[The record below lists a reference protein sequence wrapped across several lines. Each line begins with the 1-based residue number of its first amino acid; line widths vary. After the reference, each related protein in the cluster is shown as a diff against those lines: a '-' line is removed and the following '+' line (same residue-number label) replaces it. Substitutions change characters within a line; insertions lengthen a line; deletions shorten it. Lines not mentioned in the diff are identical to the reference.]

1 MAKAPKPMMDPV
13 IGEIHPD
20 GYYAFRVRKEV
31 TVKASRFLPG
41 PLEHEARGSVLAQ
54 IPADAIVPGT
64 LRAVV

>member
-1 MAKAPKPMMDPV
+1 MTKASEPMTDPV

-20 GYYAFRVRKEV
+20 GYYAFRVRREAR
-31 TVKASRFLPG
+31 VKASRFLPG